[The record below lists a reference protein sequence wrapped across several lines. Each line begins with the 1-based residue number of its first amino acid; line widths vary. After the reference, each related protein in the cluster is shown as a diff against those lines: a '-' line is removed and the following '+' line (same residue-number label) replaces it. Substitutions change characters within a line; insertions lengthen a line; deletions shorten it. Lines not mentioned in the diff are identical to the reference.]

1 MNDNT
6 YRNEQMTEENILE
19 KDLNESQV
27 VKIEENLKEQNLLRE
42 INSDTLTQGST
53 KAESSI
59 RSKFEE
65 ESKEKIEK
73 NKVGGHQRLNLKQA
87 SKNGESSDLQKE
99 KKTPIDPSYQE
110 AFNYIQQNRGIE
122 SNQNEV
128 QQIQDLNRDI
138 NDNENIENQME
149 VEQREQAPHLIKQN
163 LVQNNNKNN
172 VNNINNNEP
181 VNQVP
186 QLIQQN
192 QNEINNFQNN
202 NEHMY
207 NPQYFIHEEILLNNE
222 NNQDNAD
229 EILNPNFP
237 FPGGNRH
244 EFNLPPNPIFDD
256 PESLNQNEPA
266 MMFDEEAFENHN
278 DQNAIYESF
287 YLETKTFTENNG

>member
-1 MNDNT
+1 
-6 YRNEQMTEENILE
+6 
-19 KDLNESQV
+19 
-27 VKIEENLKEQNLLRE
+27 
-42 INSDTLTQGST
+42 
-53 KAESSI
+53 
-59 RSKFEE
+59 
-65 ESKEKIEK
+65 
-73 NKVGGHQRLNLKQA
+73 
-87 SKNGESSDLQKE
+87 
-99 KKTPIDPSYQE
+99 
-110 AFNYIQQNRGIE
+110 
-122 SNQNEV
+122 
-128 QQIQDLNRDI
+128 
-138 NDNENIENQME
+138 ME
-149 VEQREQAPHLIKQN
+149 VEQVEQAPHLIKQN
-163 LVQNNNKNN
+163 LVQNNNNNN

-237 FPGGNRH
+237 FPQNNRH

-287 YLETKTFTENNG
+287 YLETKAFTENNG

>member
-27 VKIEENLKEQNLLRE
+27 IKMEENLKEQNLLRE

-149 VEQREQAPHLIKQN
+149 VEQGEQAPHLIQQS
-163 LVQNNNKNN
+163 LVQNNNNNN

-181 VNQVP
+181 VNQDP

-244 EFNLPPNPIFDD
+244 EFNIPPNPIFDD
-256 PESLNQNEPA
+256 PESLNQNELA

-278 DQNAIYESF
+278 DQNAKYESF
-287 YLETKTFTENNG
+287 YLETKAFTENNG